1 MLISVF
7 IDKHVRGMR
16 SFVCLILLIA
26 VAPSFRATQDF
37 EKTICRLEGRYNR
50 ASTLGVIRFERYT
63 DGNSGISAESGTVY
77 FPRPGNGSA
86 SKYF

>member
-1 MLISVF
+1 MLISVL

-16 SFVCLILLIA
+16 SFVCLMLLIA
-26 VAPSFRATQDF
+26 VAPSIRAQDF

-50 ASTLGVIRFERYT
+50 ASTLGATRFERYM
-63 DGNSGISAESGTVY
+63 DGNSGISAESGTAY
-77 FPRPGNGSA
+77 FPRPGNGSV